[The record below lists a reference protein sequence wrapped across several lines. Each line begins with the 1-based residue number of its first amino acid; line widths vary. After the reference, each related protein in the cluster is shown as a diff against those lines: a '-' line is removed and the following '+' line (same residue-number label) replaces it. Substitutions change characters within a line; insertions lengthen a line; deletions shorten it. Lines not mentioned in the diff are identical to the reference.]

1 MQSTSV
7 DYGDHMLK
15 DLRHH
20 HYEKVKGYH
29 GLTGFYRS
37 EIFGVSG
44 LFTSVSF
51 GGSEFCTAPAVSQR
65 SMELQSQWMS
75 SI

>member
-44 LFTSVSF
+44 LFNFQFLLEVLNS
-51 GGSEFCTAPAVSQR
+51 ALPQ
-65 SMELQSQWMS
+65 
-75 SI
+75 